1 MFITRL
7 LAILISCYLATLCE
21 GNPFLATFRRYTK
34 LKCSTKKCSNV
45 HACVVVHGVETC
57 VCSHSCRHS
66 IRTGPLCGTD
76 GMTYTH
82 LCHLRRKECYTRKF
96 ITVKHYGKCQGP
108 CKDAKRESTSGLCK
122 SWASSGACLNNPDYM
137 KEYCAATCGLC
148 KFPAPKIKPKCADSQ
163 YGCCYASIQP
173 ATGPNEEGCLRKCQ
187 DERWC
192 NYFIGNCGDY
202 INKVLMKYRC
212 PVTCRYCDPNRK
224 NRKT

>member
-96 ITVKHYGKCQGP
+96 ITVKHYGKCQG
-108 CKDAKRESTSGLCK
+108 
-122 SWASSGACLNNPDYM
+122 
-137 KEYCAATCGLC
+137 
-148 KFPAPKIKPKCADSQ
+148 KIGRGWVNGTLVFFNFTQHKKQSLYVPNF
-163 YGCCYASIQP
+163 CY
-173 ATGPNEEGCLRKCQ
+173 N
-187 DERWC
+187 
-192 NYFIGNCGDY
+192 
-202 INKVLMKYRC
+202 
-212 PVTCRYCDPNRK
+212 
-224 NRKT
+224 